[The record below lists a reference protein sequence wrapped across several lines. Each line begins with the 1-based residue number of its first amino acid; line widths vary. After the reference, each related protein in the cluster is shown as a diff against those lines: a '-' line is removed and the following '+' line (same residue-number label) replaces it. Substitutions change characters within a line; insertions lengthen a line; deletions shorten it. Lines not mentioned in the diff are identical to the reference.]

1 MAADLGYEKI
11 RIFNITRAEGEKVR
25 VLFPLQ
31 PINPVLWSSKESTAA
46 AFATKA

>member
-11 RIFNITRAEGEKVR
+11 RIFNITRTEGEKVR
-25 VLFPLQ
+25 VPFPPQ
-31 PINPVLWSSKESTAA
+31 SIKPVLWAGKESTAA